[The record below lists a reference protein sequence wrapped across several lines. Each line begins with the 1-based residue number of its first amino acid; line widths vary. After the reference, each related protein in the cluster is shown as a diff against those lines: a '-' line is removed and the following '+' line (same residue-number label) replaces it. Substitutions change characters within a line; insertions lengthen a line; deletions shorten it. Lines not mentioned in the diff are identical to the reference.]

1 MASRRGIPR
10 TALQRGAWAL
20 LALCCVVS
28 IPSASSQEDGLES
41 FGETLDVVVVE
52 VQAVVTDSK
61 GRRVTGLGRED
72 FRLLVD
78 GRETA
83 IEYFSEVREGREL
96 PAADGRTLTEEP
108 AETPAPST
116 DAAAATA
123 PGDPVATNYLVFVDD
138 YFAIRRHR
146 NVVLRGVEER
156 LPELPAE
163 DRMAVVAFDGEEI
176 DVLTPWTAAREEA
189 ARGLERASKRPAHG
203 LLRAHERL
211 RRGEEGPWTD
221 PVVQE
226 DELRRVLTSVR
237 STLRMM
243 PRPEG
248 RKVLLLLGGGWPVR
262 TLVPTTEEPEG
273 SPFGAL
279 PTTSTWEGR
288 FDDRRLVHDLA
299 DAANLLGYTLY
310 PVEVQGL
317 RPGQSQVEQEGVA
330 TDPETGLAE
339 AGTSPFTGEIFRQ
352 GTLRFLAHRTGGR
365 ALLYDERVRALEA
378 VVADTRTYY
387 SLGFTPRLRGDG
399 SRHAVRLEVRR
410 PGLEVR
416 ARTGFRDV
424 SRTEELDLL
433 AESALRFGGVE
444 GSDEEASG
452 AVPEEGNLA
461 VSVGDGRRSGRRTME
476 MPLRVDVPW
485 GEVALLP
492 GPGGLVTHLEIRV
505 AVRDRQGSV
514 SEVARI
520 PLRLRRESRPDPGT
534 VLRWETDLTVRR
546 ERHDLVVTL
555 YDAQSG
561 RVMTRVVSVEP

>member
-1 MASRRGIPR
+1 MAESEGLAR
-10 TALQRGAWAL
+10 TILQVFVAI
-20 LALCCVVS
+20 CCF
-28 IPSASSQEDGLES
+28 IAAPDLSSQEDSPGG

-52 VQAVVTDSK
+52 VQAVVTDSD
-61 GRRVTGLGRED
+61 GRRVAGLGRED

-96 PAADGRTLTEEP
+96 PAPDGGTPTEEP
-108 AETPAPST
+108 AEIPEPST
-116 DAAAATA
+116 DAAATA
-123 PGDPVATNYLVFVDD
+123 PGDRVATSYLVFVDD
-138 YFAIRRHR
+138 FFAIRRHR
-146 NVVLRGVEER
+146 NVVLRGLEER

-176 DVLTPWTAAREEA
+176 DVLTPWTSSREEA

-262 TLVPTTEEPEG
+262 TPVPTTEEPEG
-273 SPFGAL
+273 SPFGGL

-310 PVEVQGL
+310 PVDVQGL
-317 RPGQSQVEQEGVA
+317 RPGQSQVAQEGVA
-330 TDPETGLAE
+330 TDPETGQAE

-387 SLGFTPRLRGDG
+387 SLGFTPRLQGDG

-424 SRTEELDLL
+424 SRTEDLDLL
-433 AESALRFGGVE
+433 AESALRFGGAE
-444 GSDEEASG
+444 GADGEASG

-461 VSVGDGRRSGRRTME
+461 VSVGDGHRSGRRTME

-485 GEVALLP
+485 GDVVLLP
-492 GPGGLVTHLEIRV
+492 GPGGLVAHLEIRV

-514 SEVARI
+514 SEMARI
-520 PLRLRRESRPDPGT
+520 PVRLRRESRPDPGT
-534 VLRWETDLTVRR
+534 VLRWETELTIRR

-555 YDAQSG
+555 YDAHSG